1 MYLFGFFCALSE
13 NFVLL
18 NAINL
23 EKDKIIDLKM
33 LAQEDKLIIKIK
45 NNTNG
50 KVNNENGVFKTTK
63 TSGIHGIGLSQINDI
78 IKKHNGYIKRSHEN
92 NVFNTNIMINY

>member
-1 MYLFGFFCALSE
+1 MKKYLKNSSKPYIPIIFLMISK
-13 NFVLL
+13 
-18 NAINL
+18 I
-23 EKDKIIDLKM
+23 KKIINR
-33 LAQEDKLIIKIK
+33 KIK

-78 IKKHNGYIKRSHEN
+78 IKKYNGYIKRSHEN

>member
-1 MYLFGFFCALSE
+1 
-13 NFVLL
+13 
-18 NAINL
+18 
-23 EKDKIIDLKM
+23 M

-78 IKKHNGYIKRSHEN
+78 IKKYNGYIK
-92 NVFNTNIMINY
+92 